1 MLSLLNSVEH
11 QASQLDRPQHDSSIY
26 GGMLI
31 TLALDGYQTMVGLD
45 QSTGSTCRLQ
55 GAHSFRHVHVTR
67 CAAVPADLMR
77 SSVATSH
84 LTSAT
89 W

>member
-45 QSTGSTCRLQ
+45 HQL
-55 GAHSFRHVHVTR
+55 GA
-67 CAAVPADLMR
+67 PADCKEQTLSGMCM
-77 SSVATSH
+77 
-84 LTSAT
+84 
-89 W
+89 

>member
-45 QSTGSTCRLQ
+45 INWEHLQTARSTLFP
-55 GAHSFRHVHVTR
+55 A
-67 CAAVPADLMR
+67 CACDAMR
-77 SSVATSH
+77 SSTSKI
-84 LTSAT
+84 
-89 W
+89 